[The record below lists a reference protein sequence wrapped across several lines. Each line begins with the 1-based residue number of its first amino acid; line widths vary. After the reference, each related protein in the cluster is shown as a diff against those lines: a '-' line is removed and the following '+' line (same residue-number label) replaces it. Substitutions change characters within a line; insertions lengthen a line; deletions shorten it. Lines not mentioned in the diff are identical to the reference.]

1 MSAIESCSV
10 GVVLDG
16 ASAEELQLL
25 DSFLQ
30 SHSLLKTS
38 GEVAPG
44 NIKMAGDVEDLTWG
58 GTFAKV
64 CFCCVCVVEGEGGV
78 TGWDKGVERK
88 WREKKE

>member
-1 MSAIESCSV
+1 MSAVESCSI

-30 SHSLLKTS
+30 SHSLVRTS
-38 GEVAPG
+38 GEVAHG
-44 NIKMAGDVEDLTWG
+44 NSKMAGDLEDPTWG

-64 CFCCVCVVEGEGGV
+64 CCVAGCLVEGVSWE
-78 TGWDKGVERK
+78 KGS
-88 WREKKE
+88 REEI